1 MWGPMRWL
9 TKKGNIDGAQS
20 VEIYPGVHPMST
32 QPGAFVPTR
41 THQALMSASLSL
53 GQFQKCQL
61 PLKLAQMSKPTP
73 IECITLVLI
82 ASAHHIGAMAEPS

>member
-9 TKKGNIDGAQS
+9 TKKGNLDGAQS

-41 THQALMSASLSL
+41 THQTLMSASLSL
-53 GQFQKCQL
+53 GQFQNCQL
-61 PLKLAQMSKPTP
+61 TLNLAQMSFL
-73 IECITLVLI
+73 TLVVI
-82 ASAHHIGAMAEPS
+82 ASAHHIGAMAEPL